1 MSPGT
6 FRAVEG
12 GYIELGQ
19 GGGYLVGDVPNIV
32 IIDQMRGYTCFPD
45 RGDTYLEGS
54 LISSYTVGTDSIS
67 SLSTDAAK
75 QAIFVATAPH
85 RIAATTCEFD

>member
-54 LISSYTVGTDSIS
+54 LISSYTVRCGGRWASR
-67 SLSTDAAK
+67 LHGCVGMSTRG
-75 QAIFVATAPH
+75 H
-85 RIAATTCEFD
+85 